1 VERFPDSATMR
12 YNLACYECQ
21 LGRLTEA
28 RRWLEAAYELGG
40 TREMKL
46 MALDDE
52 DLRPLWDHIGEM

>member
-1 VERFPDSATMR
+1 MR

-21 LGRLTEA
+21 LGRLTVA

>member
-1 VERFPDSATMR
+1 MR